1 MFFFAIIFTE
11 WERDIMSDQ
20 AQEKWS
26 SIDEIAEHLGVSKDT
41 IRNWIKKNEMPA
53 YKIGKQ
59 WRFRISEV
67 DQWVKRG
74 DAKI

>member
-1 MFFFAIIFTE
+1 MILCLAKHK
-11 WERDIMSDQ
+11 R
-20 AQEKWS
+20 KWS

>member
-1 MFFFAIIFTE
+1 MF
-11 WERDIMSDQ
+11 DQ
-20 AQEKWS
+20 AQKKWS

-41 IRNWIKKNEMPA
+41 IRIWIKKKEMPA

-59 WRFRISEV
+59 WRFKISEV
-67 DQWVKRG
+67 DQWVKRR

>member
-1 MFFFAIIFTE
+1 
-11 WERDIMSDQ
+11 MSDQ
-20 AQEKWS
+20 TQEKWS

-41 IRNWIKKNEMPA
+41 IRIWIKKKEMPA

-59 WRFRISEV
+59 WKFKVSEV

-74 DAKI
+74 DAEI

>member
-1 MFFFAIIFTE
+1 MFG
-11 WERDIMSDQ
+11 Q
-20 AQEKWS
+20 AQEKGHQLMKQ
-26 SIDEIAEHLGVSKDT
+26 HLGVSKDT
-41 IRNWIKKNEMPA
+41 IRIWIKKKEMPA

-59 WRFRISEV
+59 WRFKISEV

>member
-1 MFFFAIIFTE
+1 
-11 WERDIMSDQ
+11 MSDQ
-20 AQEKWS
+20 TQEKWS

>member
-1 MFFFAIIFTE
+1 
-11 WERDIMSDQ
+11 MSDQ